1 MKNIVCFVI
10 VLCTCTYI
18 HSQTS
23 RKKLLDMMNFS
34 EKSGWSVALKRFD
47 ARYIKKSIRC
57 KSNNIILQD
66 FIQFYVEC
74 YIIFSFFLM

>member
-47 ARYIKKSIRC
+47 ARIQVDSSSLYKEKYPLQIKQY
-57 KSNNIILQD
+57 NIAGFYPILR
-66 FIQFYVEC
+66 
-74 YIIFSFFLM
+74 